1 MKEEQEDIDKKFML
15 LALEEARKAF
25 ELNEVPV
32 GSIITI
38 GDKVIARG
46 HNLTITESNPL
57 AHAEGKVI
65 SKAGEILQNYR
76 LNDTTLYVTLE
87 PCMMCVGAIIHARI
101 KRVVF
106 GASDLK
112 SGAAGS
118 AFNLLESPLNNHHPE
133 VIGGVLKEECTQ
145 ILQEFFAKRRKENKA
160 TKKNAKVRAKE
171 FEERYQQTIAN
182 HRDERM
188 NKINFD

>member
-76 LNDTTLYVTLE
+76 L
-87 PCMMCVGAIIHARI
+87 
-101 KRVVF
+101 
-106 GASDLK
+106 
-112 SGAAGS
+112 
-118 AFNLLESPLNNHHPE
+118 
-133 VIGGVLKEECTQ
+133 
-145 ILQEFFAKRRKENKA
+145 
-160 TKKNAKVRAKE
+160 
-171 FEERYQQTIAN
+171 
-182 HRDERM
+182 
-188 NKINFD
+188 